1 MLQWL
6 IQWFT
11 DNYLEVIASL
21 TGIVAIFFQIKVN
34 PIYWPISI
42 INVLL
47 YIFVFY
53 QARLYAEI
61 SLQVYYL
68 VMSIYGWIFWSKKA
82 NNKSIPISKTTM
94 KMWITIIIIVPLVWL
109 SMAFLL
115 KKYSNTDVPFIDSFL
130 TTLSF
135 LATYLLARK
144 KIENWLIWIF
154 VDFSSISLYFYKQ
167 LYATIILF
175 VVLTILA
182 IIGYKEWK
190 EKLYAST

>member
-11 DNYLEVIASL
+11 ENYIEVMASL
-21 TGIVAIFFQIKVN
+21 TGIIAIFFQIKVK

-42 INVLL
+42 INVIL

-68 VMSIYGWIFWSKKA
+68 VMSIYGWIFWLKKT
-82 NNKSIPISKTTM
+82 NNKSIPISKTTL
-94 KMWITIIIIVPLVWL
+94 KMWITIITIVPVIWL

-135 LATYLLARK
+135 VATYLLARK

-154 VDFSSISLYFYKQ
+154 VDFTSIGLYCYKE

-175 VVLTILA
+175 VILTILA
-182 IIGYKEWK
+182 ILGYKEWK
-190 EKLYAST
+190 KILYVST

>member
-1 MLQWL
+1 MLKWL
-6 IQWFT
+6 SENHI
-11 DNYLEVIASL
+11 EAIASL
-21 TGIVAIFFQIKVN
+21 TGIIAIFFQIKAKS
-34 PIYWPISI
+34 IYWPISI
-42 INVLL
+42 INVIL

-61 SLQVYYL
+61 SLQIYYL
-68 VMSIYGWIFWSKKA
+68 IMSIYGWIFWLKKT
-82 NNKSIPISKTTM
+82 NNKSIPISKTTL
-94 KMWITIIIIVPLVWL
+94 KMWITIITLVPVIWL

-135 LATYLLARK
+135 VATYLLARK

-154 VDFSSISLYFYKQ
+154 VDFSSIALYYYKQ

-175 VVLTILA
+175 VLLTILA
-182 IIGYKEWK
+182 IMGYKEWK
-190 EKLYAST
+190 KKLYVTT

>member
-6 IQWFT
+6 SE
-11 DNYLEVIASL
+11 NYIEAIASL
-21 TGIVAIFFQIKVN
+21 TGIVAIFFQIKVK

-42 INVLL
+42 INVIL

-61 SLQVYYL
+61 SLQLYYL
-68 VMSIYGWIFWSKKA
+68 VMSIYGWIFWLKKT
-82 NNKSIPISKTTM
+82 NNKSIPISKTTL
-94 KMWITIIIIVPLVWL
+94 KMWIIIITMVPVIWL

-135 LATYLLARK
+135 IATYLLARK

-154 VDFSSISLYFYKQ
+154 VDFSSIGLYYYKE

-175 VVLTILA
+175 VILTILA
-182 IIGYKEWK
+182 ILGYKEWK
-190 EKLYAST
+190 KILYASA

>member
-6 IQWFT
+6 AQ
-11 DNYLEVIASL
+11 NYLEAIAAL
-21 TGIVAIFFQIKVN
+21 TGIIAIFYQIKVK

-47 YIFVFY
+47 YIVVFY

-61 SLQVYYL
+61 SLQWYYL
-68 VMSIYGWIFWSKKA
+68 VMSVYGWIFWSKKT
-82 NNKSIPISKTTM
+82 NNHSLPITKTTT
-94 KMWITIIIIVPLVWL
+94 KMWLVILSIFPIVWL
-109 SMAFLL
+109 GMAFLL

-135 LATYLLARK
+135 VATYLLARK
-144 KIENWLIWIF
+144 KIENWILWIF
-154 VDFSSISLYFYKQ
+154 VDFLSIGLYFYKH

-175 VVLTILA
+175 VILTILA
-182 IIGYKEWK
+182 IFGYFEWRK
-190 EKLYAST
+190 KFNATN

>member
-6 IQWFT
+6 SE
-11 DNYLEVIASL
+11 NYIEAIASF
-21 TGIVAIFFQIKVN
+21 TGIIAIFFQIKAK

-53 QARLYAEI
+53 HARLYAEI

-68 VMSIYGWIFWSKKA
+68 VMSIYGWIFWLKKT
-82 NNKSIPISKTTM
+82 NNKSIPITKTTM
-94 KMWITIIIIVPLVWL
+94 KMWIIIISVFPLIWL

-115 KKYSNTDVPFIDSFL
+115 KKYSNTDVPFVDSFL

-135 LATYLLARK
+135 VATYLLVRK

-154 VDFSSISLYFYKQ
+154 VDFISISLYYYKQ

-175 VVLTILA
+175 VILTILA

-190 EKLYAST
+190 KTLYVST